1 MPRGRGI
8 RWAFQS
14 LTQGCAK
21 GGFQAGRHAHL
32 IKNGLGRGRAA
43 RFQDFRQRCDFS
55 GDTCPCSTRFGG
67 LTARL
72 HQRFGCCGAS
82 CFRFTEPRRAADQG
96 RFRKPRGRH
105 GGIACSFRNTFRKR
119 GITFGRNCCI
129 LRDNPPMAVVSGL
142 QRGFAACGFGAG
154 FFSSAARFGMG
165 GNGFCAT
172 RF

>member
-55 GDTCPCSTRFGG
+55 GDTCPRSTRFGG

-96 RFRKPRGRH
+96 RFRKPRGRQRR
-105 GGIACSFRNTFRKR
+105 ITRSFRNALSQR
-119 GITFGRNCCI
+119 GIAFDGQGRI
-129 LRDNPPMAVVSGL
+129 LRDNAPMAVISSL
-142 QRGFAACGFGAG
+142 QRGFATRGFGAG